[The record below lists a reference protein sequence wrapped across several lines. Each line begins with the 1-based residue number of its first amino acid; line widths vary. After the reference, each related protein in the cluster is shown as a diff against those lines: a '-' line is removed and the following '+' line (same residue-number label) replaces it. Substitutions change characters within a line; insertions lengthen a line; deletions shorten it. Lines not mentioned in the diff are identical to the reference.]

1 MTNPEAEYA
10 PVATDTVLEINIPRQ
25 IVESFTD
32 EALAKLNV
40 EVQSFAT
47 RLTLASK
54 AQTANEVVVK
64 DNVDV
69 AASSLRP
76 AQSKD
81 VLKLISDWSK
91 RLAFLFIG
99 FAVLTGNDV
108 FRSLGQGVV
117 PTGESLTIFVVNA
130 VISAVLITASVALD
144 LFSVKKK
151 KSK

>member
-1 MTNPEAEYA
+1 MTNPEAQYA
-10 PVATDTVLEINIPRQ
+10 GVATDTVLEISIPQQ
-25 IVESFTD
+25 IVSSFTD
-32 EALAKLNV
+32 EALARLNV

-64 DNVDV
+64 ENVDV

-76 AQSKD
+76 AQSRD
-81 VLKLISDWSK
+81 VMKLISDWSK

-99 FAVLTGNDV
+99 FAVLTGSDV
-108 FRSLGQGVV
+108 FRELGKGVA

-130 VISAVLITASVALD
+130 VISAVLITTSVALD
-144 LFSVKKK
+144 LFSVRKKK
-151 KSK
+151 NK